1 MSVLCRIVGH
11 HIVSPAPPN
20 QRLEFGRCC
29 RCHRDMMR
37 SVRDAPGSWIEVPS
51 RSRVRWGEFDPDQP
65 APRYLRAA
73 YDRVRATGRW
83 YASASR
89 AAMYTSRAVVGEGG
103 DAIATRMHGWIA
115 PARSS
120 DASGRRVRSLP
131 IGPRDGNLGFMKSS
145 ASVGRSGFSSG
156 HGAKEIPG
164 S

>member
-1 MSVLCRIVGH
+1 
-11 HIVSPAPPN
+11 
-20 QRLEFGRCC
+20 
-29 RCHRDMMR
+29 MMR

-103 DAIATRMHGWIA
+103 GRDRHADARLDRAGA
-115 PARSS
+115 FK
-120 DASGRRVRSLP
+120 RR
-131 IGPRDGNLGFMKSS
+131 
-145 ASVGRSGFSSG
+145 
-156 HGAKEIPG
+156 
-164 S
+164 

>member
-65 APRYLRAA
+65 APRYLRAP

-89 AAMYTSRAVVGEGG
+89 AAMYTSRAVIGEGG
-103 DAIATRMHGWIA
+103 TAIATRMHGWIA

-120 DASGRRVRSLP
+120 DASGRSRRRSRINVIFAMQRNMIHLECQ
-131 IGPRDGNLGFMKSS
+131 RAL
-145 ASVGRSGFSSG
+145 AQ
-156 HGAKEIPG
+156 
-164 S
+164 